1 MRKFKFSLEKL
12 LKLKEYYEKK
22 KRLEFLDVQ
31 VKYSSLISES
41 IELKNKVLSS
51 YKFLQRN
58 PLYEKNVVV
67 MWNKAMDKRKEAE
80 EKYKD
85 LLQEKQKEYNKSRI
99 EKRAFTLRKEKEWES
114 YLKEI
119 SLEEDREVEDNFL
132 PFKYNPKLRYM
143 NE

>member
-1 MRKFKFSLEKL
+1 MVVL
-12 LKLKEYYEKK
+12 
-22 KRLEFLDVQ
+22 
-31 VKYSSLISES
+31 ES

-85 LLQEKQKEYNKSRI
+85 LLQKKQKEYNKSRI
-99 EKRAFTLRKEKEWES
+99 EKRAFALRKEKEWKN